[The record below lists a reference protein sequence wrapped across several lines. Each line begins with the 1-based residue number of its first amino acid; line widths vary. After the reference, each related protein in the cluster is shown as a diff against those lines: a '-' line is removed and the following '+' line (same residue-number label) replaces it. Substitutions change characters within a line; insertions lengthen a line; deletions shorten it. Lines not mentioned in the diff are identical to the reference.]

1 MPGEEISWREIK
13 RAGPQVM
20 TLGGFAESQEPR
32 SAQICK
38 ESLLFWFPRSTHG
51 VLQGFSQVAGMGM
64 AGVSSVAP
72 IPPAPWQVL
81 FRAACARGAVSAA
94 PPAGPAG
101 WPVPPFLG
109 SCAGFARPLGVHAR
123 LLQGGAGGERGQGS
137 PGRDGEAQGL
147 GPSPVLCPVP
157 L

>member
-1 MPGEEISWREIK
+1 
-13 RAGPQVM
+13 M

-51 VLQGFSQVAGMGM
+51 VLQGFSQVAAGMGM

-72 IPPAPWQVL
+72 WLAPL
-81 FRAACARGAVSAA
+81 RASCARGAVSTA
-94 PPAGPAG
+94 PPAGPAA

-109 SCAGFARPLGVHAR
+109 PCAGFARPLGVHAG
-123 LLQGGAGGERGQGS
+123 LPQGGAGGEWRQGS
-137 PGRDGEAQGL
+137 PGRDGEVQGL
-147 GPSPVLCPVP
+147 GPLPILCPVP